1 MLEAS
6 RVPFVWDDIVRDEAG
21 WRRLPHE
28 VNVRVNAIRTVVM
41 TSMVLLVM
49 VGWRSG

>member
-1 MLEAS
+1 MLEVS
-6 RVPFVWDDIVRDEAG
+6 RVPVVWDDIVRDEAG
-21 WRRLPHE
+21 RRLPHE
-28 VNVRVNAIRTVVM
+28 VSVRVNAIRTVVM